1 MILFINGPFGV
12 GKTSVARILVEEIPN
27 AMLYDPEII
36 GSVLQ
41 RVLGPVKKADDFQD
55 YALWRKL
62 VVGVARILRAA
73 SAKTLVI
80 PMTVWRRDYFDP
92 IVAGLRRVDP
102 DLRCFRLTASEVELV
117 RRISSDSE
125 DTGAHG
131 WRMSH
136 VEVCIDASRDPA
148 FGAEVP
154 TDDLTPAEV
163 AGRVLQGIGIPTG

>member
-41 RVLGPVKKADDFQD
+41 TVPGPVKKADDFQD

-62 VVGVARILRAA
+62 VVAVARVLRAA

-92 IVAGLRRVDP
+92 IVAGLHRVDP
-102 DLRCFRLTASEVELV
+102 DLRCFRLTASNDELV

-125 DTGAHG
+125 DTGARG

-136 VEVCIDASRDPA
+136 AEVCTNASEDPT
-148 FGAEVP
+148 FGAEVR
-154 TDDLTPAEV
+154 TDGLAPAEV
-163 AGRVLQGIGIPTG
+163 ADQILQGVGSPTS